1 MIGIALWKL
10 PFAGRRTSQFRY
22 RLAPISRG
30 IVSVNVCDG
39 DQRISA
45 VSEAA
50 GSPASSH
57 SGDRSMEQIR
67 EGKAFMS
74 QPKGDAVFYSKV
86 QVFNRDLSILVVRLF
101 REVREKELLAKY
113 VSRKER
119 YIGQY
124 EYDSTKLLSVEE
136 TAI

>member
-1 MIGIALWKL
+1 
-10 PFAGRRTSQFRY
+10 
-22 RLAPISRG
+22 
-30 IVSVNVCDG
+30 
-39 DQRISA
+39 
-45 VSEAA
+45 
-50 GSPASSH
+50 
-57 SGDRSMEQIR
+57 
-67 EGKAFMS
+67 MS